1 MFSDLL
7 GIRLI
12 LLVGDTV
19 PLPPSPSVMEAL
31 QEVEVTND
39 AAQGDG
45 FRLTFKLAKGPLLD
59 YDLVQSGAV
68 APMKRVI
75 LGAAFGVVPEVLI
88 DGIIT
93 HHQVQPS
100 NEPGQATLTVMG
112 RDLSVLLG
120 LKEKNERFPNQPD
133 FVIFT
138 RIIGQYAQYGL
149 VPAPVPTPDIP
160 IELERIPRQQE
171 TDLAFVQR
179 MAQRNGYVF
188 YVQPV
193 TFGVNTAY
201 FGPEVRVGLPQPAL
215 TVDMGAATNVTSLS
229 FQQDALAPVGTE
241 GRFVEPFFKTA
252 LPIPSLPSLKVP
264 PLALSPAPAQRTELA
279 RNTANQNPATAAV
292 NLLARAMNA
301 PDAVTGSGE
310 LDAARYGH
318 ALRARG
324 LVGVRGAGLSY
335 DGFYYVRRVTHT
347 IKKGQYTQQF
357 TISREGTGPTLPV
370 VIP

>member
-1 MFSDLL
+1 MLNDLL
-7 GIRLI
+7 GIRLL
-12 LLVGDTV
+12 LLVGDTL
-19 PLPPSPSVMEAL
+19 PLPPPPGVLEAL
-31 QEVEVTND
+31 EEVEVTND
-39 AAQGDG
+39 ARDGDG
-45 FRLTFKLAKGPLLD
+45 FRLTFKLTKGPLLD
-59 YDLVQSGAV
+59 YSLVQSGAV
-68 APMKRVI
+68 APMKRVVI
-75 LGAAFGVVPEVLI
+75 AAVFGVLPQVLL
-88 DGIIT
+88 DGIVT
-93 HHQVQPS
+93 HHQLQPG
-100 NEPGQATLTVMG
+100 NEPGEARLTVMG
-112 RDLSVLLG
+112 RDLSVLMG

-149 VPAPVPTPDIP
+149 IPAPTPTPDLP
-160 IELERIPRQQE
+160 IELERVPRQQE

-193 TFGVNTAY
+193 TVGVNTAY

-215 TVDMGAATNVTSLS
+215 TTDMGAATNVTSLS
-229 FQQDALAPVGTE
+229 FQNDALAPVGTE
-241 GRFVEPFFKTA
+241 GTFVEPFFKTA
-252 LPIPSLPSLKVP
+252 LPIPSLPSLKIP
-264 PLALSPAPAQRTELA
+264 PLALQPATPQRTVLA
-279 RNTANQNPATAAV
+279 RDTANQNPATAAV
-292 NLLARAMNA
+292 NLLARQMNA
-301 PDAVTGSGE
+301 PDAVTASGQ

-347 IKKGQYTQQF
+347 LKPGQYTQSF
-357 TISREGTGPTLPV
+357 TLSREGTGPTLPV

>member
-1 MFSDLL
+1 MLSDLL
-7 GIRLI
+7 GIRLV

-19 PLPPSPSVMEAL
+19 PLPPPPSVLEAL
-31 QEVEVTND
+31 EDVEVTND

-45 FRLTFKLAKGPLLD
+45 FRLTFKLSRSPLLD
-59 YDLVQSGAV
+59 YELVQRGTV

-75 LGAAFGVVPEVLI
+75 IGAAFGVVPEVLI
-88 DGIIT
+88 DGIVT
-93 HHQVQPS
+93 HHQLQPS
-100 NEPGQATLTVMG
+100 NEPGQARLTVMG
-112 RDLSVLLG
+112 RDVSVMMS
-120 LKEKNERFPNQPD
+120 LKEKNETFPNQPD

-138 RIIGQYAQYGL
+138 RIISEYAQYGL
-149 VPAPVPTPDIP
+149 IPAPVPTPDVP
-160 IELERIPRQQE
+160 IELERVPRQQE

-179 MAQRNGYVF
+179 MAERNGYVF

-201 FGPEVRVGLPQPAL
+201 FGPEVRAGLPQPAL
-215 TVDMGAATNVTSLS
+215 TLDMGAATNVTSLS

-241 GRFVEPFFKTA
+241 GTFVEPFFKTA
-252 LPIPSLPSLKVP
+252 LPIPPLPSLKIP
-264 PLALSPAPAQRTELA
+264 PLASAPAPAHRTVRLRE
-279 RNTANQNPATAAV
+279 TANQNPATAAV
-292 NLLARAMNA
+292 TALARQMNT
-301 PDAVTGSGE
+301 PDAVTGSGQ

-335 DGFYYVRRVTHT
+335 DGFYYVRRVTHN
-347 IKKGQYTQQF
+347 IKQGQYTQSF
-357 TISREGTGPTLPV
+357 AISREGTGPTLPV